1 MVDRLA
7 RVSEEMKKAISDILK
22 NEVSDP
28 CIPDMLS
35 IVNVEVSRDF
45 AHAKVF
51 YSLLDASDADEV
63 DKALARASG
72 FVRRELGGRV
82 KLRRTPELHFKLDQ
96 SIERV
101 QGITRL
107 IAQTIKDDIDKNAR
121 YQKDGTSC
129 V

>member
-22 NEVSDP
+22 NEAHDP

-45 AHAKVF
+45 AHAKVY
-51 YSLLDASDADEV
+51 YSLLDPSGAKEV
-63 DKALARASG
+63 EKALTRAAG
-72 FVRRELGGRV
+72 FVRRGVGARI

-107 IAQTIKDDIDKNAR
+107 IADTMKDDMDKNAR
-121 YQKDGTSC
+121 YHEDG
-129 V
+129 